1 MEKRNQTNHER
12 DILERA
18 AKVLPQG
25 SLGNLNYDLIVN
37 KGKGSHLW
45 DESGNEYVDYLLG
58 SGPMLVGHS
67 NPPVLEAVLNQLS
80 SGTTFFATNEKSVE
94 LAEEIVKAVPCAE
107 KVRFLSTGSE
117 ATLYAMRL
125 ARAFTGKDKI
135 LKFEGGFHG
144 MNDYALMSM
153 SPSKLKDYPQAE
165 PDTAGIP
172 KSLQAEMLIAPFNDI
187 ETTTAIIDR
196 YKDELAGVIVE
207 PFQRLLPPKEGF
219 LEGLREITSH
229 YEIPLI
235 FDEVVTGFRFSYGGA
250 QDYYGVVPDICTLG
264 KAIAG
269 GFPLTA
275 VAGRDEIMNHF
286 DSEKVSKDGFMPQI
300 GTLSGN
306 PIACA
311 AGLATLD
318 ILKQDGVYEN
328 MFNTG
333 QKIMTGLQGILDN
346 AEIPAKVVGEPV
358 LFDAFFT
365 TQEVYDYRSSLSADS
380 QKLARFNQLI
390 LDRGILKGTTKFYIS
405 TEHNDQDVEK
415 TLAAFEEAVSILKS
429 E

>member
-1 MEKRNQTNHER
+1 MENRAQTDHEK
-12 DILERA
+12 DILQRA

-37 KGKGSHLW
+37 RGSGSHIW
-45 DESGNEYVDYLLG
+45 DESGNEYIDYLLG
-58 SGPMLVGHS
+58 SGPMIVGHA
-67 NPPVLEAVLNQLS
+67 NPSVMEAVLNQLS
-80 SGTTFFATNEKSVE
+80 SGTTFFATNEKAVE
-94 LAEEIVKAVPCAE
+94 LAEEIVRAVPCAD
-107 KVRFLSTGSE
+107 KVRFCSTGSE
-117 ATLYAMRL
+117 ATLYAMRA
-125 ARAFTGKDKI
+125 ARSFTKKDKI

-153 SPSKLKDYPQAE
+153 SPSKLLDYPQAE

-172 KSLQAEMLIAPFNDI
+172 KSLQSEMLIAPFNDL
-187 ETTTAIIDR
+187 ETTSAIIDR
-196 YKDELAGVIVE
+196 YSDELAGVIVE
-207 PFQRLLPPKEGF
+207 PFQRLLAPKQGF

-275 VAGRDEIMNHF
+275 VAGRDEIMTHF
-286 DSEKVSKDGFMPQI
+286 DSDKVGKEGFMPHI
-300 GTLSGN
+300 GTLNGN
-306 PIACA
+306 PVACA

-318 ILKQDGVYEN
+318 ILKQDGVYEGI
-328 MFNTG
+328 FDTG
-333 QKIMTGLQGILDN
+333 RKVMEGLQNILDN
-346 AEIPAKVVGEPV
+346 SEIPGKVVGEPI
-358 LFDAFFT
+358 LFDVFFT
-365 TQEVYDYRSSLSADS
+365 TEEVYDYRSTLKADS
-380 QKLARFNQLI
+380 QRFSRFNQL
-390 LDRGILKGTTKFYIS
+390 LLERGVLKGSPKFYFS
-405 TEHNDQDVEK
+405 TEHDDKDVEK
-415 TLAAFEEAVSILKS
+415 TLAAFGEVIDIMRS

>member
-1 MEKRNQTNHER
+1 MENRAQTDHEK
-12 DILERA
+12 DILQRA

-37 KGKGSHLW
+37 RGSGSHIW
-45 DESGNEYVDYLLG
+45 DESGNEYIDYLLG
-58 SGPMLVGHS
+58 SGPMIVGHA
-67 NPPVLEAVLNQLS
+67 NPSVMEAVLNQLS
-80 SGTTFFATNEKSVE
+80 SGTTFFATNEKAVE
-94 LAEEIVKAVPCAE
+94 LAEEIVRAVPCAD
-107 KVRFLSTGSE
+107 KVRFCSTGSE
-117 ATLYAMRL
+117 ATLYAMRA
-125 ARAFTGKDKI
+125 ARSFTKKDKI

-153 SPSKLKDYPQAE
+153 SPSKLLDYPQAE

-172 KSLQAEMLIAPFNDI
+172 KSLQSEMLIAPFNDL
-187 ETTTAIIDR
+187 ETTSAIIDR
-196 YKDELAGVIVE
+196 FSDELAGVIVE
-207 PFQRLLPPKEGF
+207 PFQRLLAPKQGF

-275 VAGRDEIMNHF
+275 VAGRDEIMTHF
-286 DSEKVSKDGFMPQI
+286 DSDKVGKEGFMPHI
-300 GTLSGN
+300 GTLNGN
-306 PIACA
+306 PVACA

-318 ILKQDGVYEN
+318 ILKQDGVYEGI
-328 MFNTG
+328 FDTG
-333 QKIMTGLQGILDN
+333 RKVMEGLQNILDN
-346 AEIPAKVVGEPV
+346 SEIPGKVVGEPI
-358 LFDAFFT
+358 LFDVFFT
-365 TQEVYDYRSSLSADS
+365 TEEVYDYRSTLKADS
-380 QKLARFNQLI
+380 QRFSRFNQL
-390 LDRGILKGTTKFYIS
+390 LLERGVLKGSPKFYFS
-405 TEHNDQDVEK
+405 TEHDDKDVER
-415 TLAAFEEAVSILKS
+415 TLAAFGEVIDIMRS

>member
-1 MEKRNQTNHER
+1 MENRAQTDHEK
-12 DILERA
+12 DILQRA

-37 KGKGSHLW
+37 RGSGSHIW
-45 DESGNEYVDYLLG
+45 DESGNEYIDYLLG
-58 SGPMLVGHS
+58 SGPMIVGHA
-67 NPPVLEAVLNQLS
+67 NPSVMEAVLNQLS
-80 SGTTFFATNEKSVE
+80 SGTTFFATNEKAVE
-94 LAEEIVKAVPCAE
+94 LAEEIVRAVPCAD
-107 KVRFLSTGSE
+107 KVRFCSTGSE
-117 ATLYAMRL
+117 ATLYAMRA
-125 ARAFTGKDKI
+125 ARSFTKKDKI

-153 SPSKLKDYPQAE
+153 SPSKLLDYPQAE

-172 KSLQAEMLIAPFNDI
+172 KSLQSEMLIAPFNDL
-187 ETTTAIIDR
+187 ETTSAIIDR
-196 YKDELAGVIVE
+196 YSDELAGVIVE
-207 PFQRLLPPKEGF
+207 PFQRLLAPKQGF

-275 VAGRDEIMNHF
+275 VAGRDEIMTHF
-286 DSEKVSKDGFMPQI
+286 DSDKVGKEGFMPHI
-300 GTLSGN
+300 GTLNGN
-306 PIACA
+306 PVACA

-318 ILKQDGVYEN
+318 ILKQDGVYEGI
-328 MFNTG
+328 FDTG
-333 QKIMTGLQGILDN
+333 RKVMEGLQNILDN
-346 AEIPAKVVGEPV
+346 SEIPGKVVGEPI
-358 LFDAFFT
+358 LFDVFFT
-365 TQEVYDYRSSLSADS
+365 TEEVYDYRSTLKADS
-380 QKLARFNQLI
+380 QRFSRFNQL
-390 LDRGILKGTTKFYIS
+390 LLERGVLKGSPKFYFS
-405 TEHNDQDVEK
+405 TEHDDKDVER
-415 TLAAFEEAVSILKS
+415 TLAAFGEVIDIMRS